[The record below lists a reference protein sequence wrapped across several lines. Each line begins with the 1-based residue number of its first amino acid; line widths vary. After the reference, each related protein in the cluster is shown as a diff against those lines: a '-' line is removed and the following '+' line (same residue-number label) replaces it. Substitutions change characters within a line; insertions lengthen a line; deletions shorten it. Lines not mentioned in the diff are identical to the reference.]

1 MVTVPRSHQ
10 AVQLSAR
17 AGRGG
22 VHKAGSA
29 VSSLARAAERR
40 PWRRPW
46 RSKRQR
52 ERPRDEPRC
61 SCCAWG
67 GGAWGAAASSEP
79 PSIGKHLVRGRVIGL
94 GLGLGFGLGLGL
106 GLGLVG

>member
-52 ERPRDEPRC
+52 EWPRDEPRC

-67 GGAWGAAASSEP
+67 GGAWGAAASSEL
-79 PSIGKHLVRGRVIGL
+79 PSIGKHLVRWLGLLGYRVGVRVRVRVSGL
-94 GLGLGFGLGLGL
+94 GLG
-106 GLGLVG
+106 